1 MRTTFLAAVVTGL
14 VLSGCAAAEQAVEQ
28 VQQQVEETRELVE
41 YCSAAARV
49 AAAAN
54 ERDIDAAIAAGETL
68 VVEAPDEIVDE
79 ARTVLERAKQARDTQ
94 DPSVL
99 QSEEFRTAAAAVED
113 HARDN
118 CDPTS

>member
-1 MRTTFLAAVVTGL
+1 MRTTFVVAVTGL